1 MLISE
6 KENAMLQYNIQYVIH
21 VYAYTYYTCNINV
34 EKKRINF
41 LMEIDNAELSLHF
54 FSVVKKTSSKR
65 KAKES
70 ENSLGFI
77 HYFSFFRSYF
87 QTTEK

>member
-6 KENAMLQYNIQYVIH
+6 KENVMLQYNIQYVIH

-41 LMEIDNAELSLHF
+41 LIEIDNAELSLLF
-54 FSVVKKTSSKR
+54 
-65 KAKES
+65 
-70 ENSLGFI
+70 LL
-77 HYFSFFRSYF
+77 
-87 QTTEK
+87 